1 MAYTSTDL
9 TNIEAA
15 IIALA
20 RGQRAVR
27 VQIGDKLVQYS
38 EAQLSEL
45 IRLKSDIQAALG
57 TFSFRTYA
65 KNGGRGR

>member
-1 MAYTSTDL
+1 MAYTSADL

-27 VQIGDKLVQYS
+27 VQIGDKSVQYS

-45 IRLKSDIQAALG
+45 IRLKADIQGELG
-57 TFSFRTYA
+57 SFNFRTHA
-65 KNGGRGR
+65 KNGGRTA